1 MPGIRGISRPAAA
14 RSCER
19 GAVGADTRAL
29 RVSSWLGRGYESVP
43 GRPFGWA
50 FNRERQEIEAHL
62 VARGW
67 RREDLRFHFRV
78 TAIQQR
84 IHKYAPTFRQRQE
97 AARER
102 GEAWVAPAPVPRV
115 DFLPEELER
124 IAERFAM
131 ANDEIGIA
139 IAAKARALLSPL

>member
-1 MPGIRGISRPAAA
+1 MR
-14 RSCER
+14 
-19 GAVGADTRAL
+19 
-29 RVSSWLGRGYESVP
+29 
-43 GRPFGWA
+43 
-50 FNRERQEIEAHL
+50 
-62 VARGW
+62 RGW
-67 RREDLRFHFRV
+67 TRGDLRFHFRV

-84 IHKYAPTFRQRQE
+84 IHRHAPTFRQRQE

-102 GEAWVAPAPVPRV
+102 GEAWVAPRSVPRV
-115 DFLPEELER
+115 HFLPEELEA